1 MKRLLALIAGIA
13 IGAFATRQIQE
24 NPSAKRAFE
33 EAKSSANDFRDALVD
48 GYKKRETELTKPKPA
63 AKKSPTAA
71 KKTTGPKNKPSSK

>member
-24 NPSAKRAFE
+24 NPAAKKAFE
-33 EAKSSANDFRDALVD
+33 EAKSSANEFRDALVD
-48 GYKKRETELTKPKPA
+48 GYKQRESELTKPKTAP
-63 AKKSPTAA
+63 KKSTTAA